1 MISPLLLI
9 SFLLLAIALYAPQ
22 WHTRR
27 ILSRYSVPH
36 PTLPGSGA
44 MYAEYLLKEQGLGHV
59 RVEETQDGDHYDPMQ
74 KVVRLS
80 PENFHSNSLTA
91 IVTAAHEVGHA
102 IQDAQG
108 YEPLQRRTEMVTR
121 AQTFAQ
127 FSGWALIA
135 LPVVLVVV
143 HSPILA
149 AFSFAIGFVS
159 QFGGVLVNIT
169 TLPVEFDASFS
180 RAMPLLAKNPYLSPK
195 DLHIAKRIL
204 RACAMTYVA
213 GSLSS
218 LLNLW
223 KWLKAIK
230 R

>member
-1 MISPLLLI
+1 MNILLLI
-9 SFLLLAIALYAPQ
+9 VLAIVAIGLYVPQ
-22 WHTRR
+22 WHTQR
-27 ILSRYSVPH
+27 ILKKYSAPH
-36 PTLPGSGA
+36 PLLPGTGA
-44 MYAEYLLKEQGLGHV
+44 QYAEHLLNSQGLKHV
-59 RVEETQDGDHYDPMQ
+59 RVEETSEGDHYDPTT

-80 PENFHSNSLTA
+80 RDNFHRNSLTA

-102 IQDAQG
+102 IQDAQN
-108 YEPLQRRTEMVTR
+108 YEPLHRRTELITR
-121 AQTFAQ
+121 TQSFAR

-135 LPVVLVVV
+135 LPIILVLI

-149 AFSFAIGFVS
+149 ALAFAIGFVA

-169 TLPVEFDASFS
+169 TLPVEFDASFN
-180 RAMPLLAKNPYLSPK
+180 RAMPLLKQSNLLSPK
-195 DLHIAKRIL
+195 ELHQAKRIL
-204 RACAMTYVA
+204 RACALTYVA

-223 KWLKAIK
+223 KWMKALK